1 MALYPQTTCFYKAV
15 IHEPPSRVSGRTS
28 GLSLKCV
35 NGKLLLTREV
45 QYVRVTYPTD
55 SRPMYRPNVARPSP
69 TVDRNISTDCDPTIN
84 RESTDVSTNCW
95 QTIDWQ
101 LTLIST
107 DSRLIIGW
115 QLTDIYW
122 PTVDQCISADCRQT
136 IDRKLT
142 KIYRPTAKWL
152 STDSRPIYRPTADW
166 LSTEWSP

>member
-1 MALYPQTTCFYKAV
+1 
-15 IHEPPSRVSGRTS
+15 
-28 GLSLKCV
+28 
-35 NGKLLLTREV
+35 
-45 QYVRVTYPTD
+45 
-55 SRPMYRPNVARPSP
+55 MYRPNVARPSP

-142 KIYRPTAKWL
+142 KYIDRLRSDYQPTVDRYTDRLPTDCRPNDHHRGHVQRSKKAWSLISPLGNKLIRKIPLVERSCVGL
-152 STDSRPIYRPTADW
+152 SR
-166 LSTEWSP
+166 LCL

>member
-1 MALYPQTTCFYKAV
+1 
-15 IHEPPSRVSGRTS
+15 
-28 GLSLKCV
+28 
-35 NGKLLLTREV
+35 
-45 QYVRVTYPTD
+45 
-55 SRPMYRPNVARPSP
+55 MYRPNVARPSP

-107 DSRLIIGW
+107 DSRLTIGW

-136 IDRKLT
+136 IGRKLT

-152 STDSRPIYRPTADW
+152 STDSRPIHRPTADCRLPTDYRPNDHHRGHVQGSKKAW
-166 LSTEWSP
+166 SLISPFGNKLIRKIPLVERSCVCLSRLCL